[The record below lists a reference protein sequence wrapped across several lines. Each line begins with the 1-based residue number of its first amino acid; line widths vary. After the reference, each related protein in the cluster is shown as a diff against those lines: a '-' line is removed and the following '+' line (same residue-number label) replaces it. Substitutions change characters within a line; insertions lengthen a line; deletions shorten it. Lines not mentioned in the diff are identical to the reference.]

1 MKKRIIAFYDVLIV
15 DIISTPFTICSIF
28 FFVFAD
34 TSNLEWLCKN
44 WYLIIF
50 ASLGVSLPVVGIFWI
65 TGYTLIMNNHY
76 VLFYYFPHA
85 KTWKKMINNI
95 DIRWNQELFI
105 SEVLAVNIVKLT
117 KEEKKHKVFYKHI
130 RNKYLEIIIKNGGTK
145 YVYVG
150 NYAQC
155 QIKKIM
161 KILLKE

>member
-1 MKKRIIAFYDVLIV
+1 
-15 DIISTPFTICSIF
+15 
-28 FFVFAD
+28 
-34 TSNLEWLCKN
+34 
-44 WYLIIF
+44 
-50 ASLGVSLPVVGIFWI
+50 
-65 TGYTLIMNNHY
+65 
-76 VLFYYFPHA
+76 
-85 KTWKKMINNI
+85 MINNI

-117 KEEKKHKVFYKHI
+117 KEEKKHKVFYKRI